1 MGCPVPGV
9 DRLHEAMKDEPQ
21 LASAVSSGILTFL
34 FYATPDFIRRRSA
47 RVAAK
52 TAIAAAI
59 AGINVHDGL
68 TREDADM
75 PQLDTDLDTMKS
87 ENFAGTDT
95 DGIAGTDTDDRETL
109 KLPESKRARAA
120 FLLGGSALL
129 VGMIAIDVASER
141 WIFRRGERRR
151 AAGKRLPHTRQALW
165 LAALVSTGG
174 YLFFDRSEELIRR

>member
-1 MGCPVPGV
+1 MGCPVPGME
-9 DRLHEAMKDEPQ
+9 RLHETMKDAPR
-21 LASAVSSGILTFL
+21 LASAVSNGILTFI

-47 RVAAK
+47 RIAAK
-52 TAIAAAI
+52 TAVVAAVT
-59 AGINVHDGL
+59 GVVVHDGL
-68 TREDADM
+68 TREDANM
-75 PQLDTDLDTMKS
+75 PELDTDLDTMES

-120 FLLGGSALL
+120 FLLGGSVLL
-129 VGMIAIDVASER
+129 AGMIALDVAAER

-165 LAALVSTGG
+165 LAALVSTGE
-174 YLFFDRSEELIRR
+174 YLIDRSEELIRR